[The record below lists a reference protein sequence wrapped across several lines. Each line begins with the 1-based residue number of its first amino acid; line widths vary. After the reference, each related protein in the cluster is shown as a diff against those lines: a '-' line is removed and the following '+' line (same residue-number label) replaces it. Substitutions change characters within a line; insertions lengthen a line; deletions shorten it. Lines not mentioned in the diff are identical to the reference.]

1 VCSVT
6 IDEMTLPPNSVV
18 LVTGGTGLVGSAL
31 KYVIENEPVGSKFGK
46 SSENEQWIFLTSK
59 DGDLR

>member
-1 VCSVT
+1 
-6 IDEMTLPPNSVV
+6 MTLPPNSVV